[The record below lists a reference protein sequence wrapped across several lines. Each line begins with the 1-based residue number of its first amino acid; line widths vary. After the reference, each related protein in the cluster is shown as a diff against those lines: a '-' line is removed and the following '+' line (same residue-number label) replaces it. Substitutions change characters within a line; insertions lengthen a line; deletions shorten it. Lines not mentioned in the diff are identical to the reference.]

1 MKSRQA
7 TLDEP
12 SAPIVVL
19 ADDLSATPLPT
30 VAEPATP
37 AQASSNALERAR
49 AFAEPLL
56 RGRVLDTGEDAFD
69 HAEGVAAVLKS
80 IGGAPALQAAAYLV

>member
-37 AQASSNALERAR
+37 AQASTNALERAR
-49 AFAEPLL
+49 AFAEPLGFKTLEAVPVSAL
-56 RGRVLDTGEDAFD
+56 RGDNIL
-69 HAEGVAAVLKS
+69 
-80 IGGAPALQAAAYLV
+80 APSANMP